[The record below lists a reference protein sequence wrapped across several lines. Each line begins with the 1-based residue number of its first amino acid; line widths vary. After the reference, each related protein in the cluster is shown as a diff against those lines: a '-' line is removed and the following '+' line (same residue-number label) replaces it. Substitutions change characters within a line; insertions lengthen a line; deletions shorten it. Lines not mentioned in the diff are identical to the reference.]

1 MTVVYFSPYSAIW
14 KHTEIELAFLNHLKI
29 SKENAVFLSCG
40 GMYSSFCNSMSA
52 FGLTESS
59 PVDSKKSVCKICK
72 KTSDFKGEIGFKIYQ
87 IEDYVDD
94 EKNKL
99 VTEFINSVTR
109 DDWTESIFLG
119 VPIGRAALYEIQ
131 LRHKLNDLNLNDEIW
146 NLYIQQLEYCAKTI
160 IVAEEFLLENK
171 PSKVVVY
178 NDLYSLNY
186 SFIAIAKTLNIPT
199 YSLHANGPID
209 NMYSRYSID
218 NNEDQIRKSF
228 TSPKWN
234 NVKATPLRIREI
246 YRIYKYLRGLLFAK
260 SWLVYS
266 NKTKLCL
273 RRSDF
278 RSKWDI
284 PSNQKIVL
292 VTLSSQDEIIAEL
305 FHSNVQ
311 KIHGLPG
318 NITLTRSIIEY
329 CKSHP
334 DWFFII
340 RPHPREFS
348 NRREKTVSASGMALM
363 DFIDSQN
370 LPQNVFVSRP
380 EFEIS
385 LYHLI
390 FISDYIINVV
400 SSAGIEALAFGRPV
414 LQIENSLFSAYPTE
428 FNVPIDLKL
437 SNLQD
442 VKNFK
447 SRRTMQQEAFRWLW
461 FRYFS
466 STENKFTNISRNKFF
481 VLNIARAIYVK
492 KGKLLPYSKIV
503 VGKKPTKSIFLKFKT
518 KFIYKSRSEKVYKIL
533 FGQKVKIKLLKLHL
547 GVKSEAICI
556 RFFTFLLS
564 HRIFFILD

>member
-29 SKENAVFLSCG
+29 SKENAIFLSCG

-59 PVDSKKSVCKICK
+59 PVESKKSVCKICK
-72 KTSDFKGEIGFKIYQ
+72 KTSAFKKEIGLKINQ

-94 EKNKL
+94 KKNKL
-99 VTEFINSVTR
+99 VTEFISSVTR
-109 DDWTESIFLG
+109 DNWTESIFLG
-119 VPIGRAALYEIQ
+119 VAIGRAALYEIQ
-131 LRHKLNDLNLNDEIW
+131 LRYKLIDLNLNDEIW

-160 IVAEEFLLENK
+160 IAAKDFLLENK

-186 SFIAIAKTLNIPT
+186 SFIAIAKTLNIPI

-218 NNEDQIRKSF
+218 TNEDQIRKLF
-228 TSPKWN
+228 TNPKWN

-246 YRIYKYLRGLLFAK
+246 YKVYKNLRGLLFAK
-260 SWLVYS
+260 NFIVYS
-266 NKTKLCL
+266 SKTKLCL

-284 PSNQKIVL
+284 PSNKKIVL
-292 VTLSSQDEIIAEL
+292 VTLSSQDEVVAEL
-305 FHSNVQ
+305 FQSNMQ
-311 KIHGLPG
+311 KIHGLPE
-318 NITLTRSIIEY
+318 NITLTTSIIEY
-329 CKSHP
+329 CKTNP
-334 DWFFII
+334 DWFFIL

-348 NRREKTVSASGMALM
+348 NRREKTLSASGMALM
-363 DFIDSQN
+363 EFIDSQN

-380 EFEIS
+380 EFKIS
-385 LYHLI
+385 LYQLVL
-390 FISDYIINVV
+390 ISDYIINII

-414 LQIENSLFSAYPTE
+414 LQIENSVFSAYPTE
-428 FNVPIDLKL
+428 FNVPIDLRL

-466 STENKFTNISRNKFF
+466 STENKFTDISYNKFF
-481 VLNIARAIYVK
+481 ILNIARAIYVK
-492 KGKLLPYSKIV
+492 KGKLLPCSKIV
-503 VGKKPTKSIFLKFKT
+503 VGKKPAKSILLKFNS
-518 KFIYKSRSEKVYKIL
+518 KFVYKPLYQKVYKIL
-533 FGQKVKIKLLKLHL
+533 FRQRVKIKLHL
-547 GVKSEAICI
+547 RVQIETVCI

-564 HRIFFILD
+564 HRVFLIQD